1 MSDQLV
7 GQDQRHDRSKI
18 IYGIEIVLGIIGAL
32 NCIIVPLLFAYYI
45 IYERLELF
53 PTLFPL
59 PGLYLLEIM
68 IFGVLGLV
76 AVFFNSKKIHI
87 FWSAVPWISSGF
99 LLAMVILGAWSIG
112 FFVIPAMLSFLIVGI
127 LIDSNMNGNLAL
139 HLIYLISAAIVQ
151 AVIVFIRFS
160 I

>member
-7 GQDQRHDRSKI
+7 GQDQSPNPSKI
-18 IYGIEIVLGIIGAL
+18 IYGIEIVLGVMGAL

-59 PGLYLLEIM
+59 PGLYFLEI
-68 IFGVLGLV
+68 ILFGILGLI
-76 AVFFNSKKIHI
+76 AVFFNSKQLHI

-112 FFVIPAMLSFLIVGI
+112 FFVIPAMLSFLVVGI
-127 LIDSNMNGNLAL
+127 LIDSNLNGNLAL
-139 HLIYLISAAIVQ
+139 HLIYFISAAIAQ